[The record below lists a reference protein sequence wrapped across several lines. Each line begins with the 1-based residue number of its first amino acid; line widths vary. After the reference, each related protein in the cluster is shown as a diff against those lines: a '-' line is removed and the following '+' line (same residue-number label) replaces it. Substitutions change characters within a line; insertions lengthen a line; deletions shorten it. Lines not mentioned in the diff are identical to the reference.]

1 MGFIS
6 NITIMFI
13 LNILIS
19 FYKVPELLLT
29 LFSKKLTVKYN
40 GIFINSRREDTILY

>member
-1 MGFIS
+1 MV
-6 NITIMFI
+6 I

-40 GIFINSRREDTILY
+40 GIFINSKREDNTIY